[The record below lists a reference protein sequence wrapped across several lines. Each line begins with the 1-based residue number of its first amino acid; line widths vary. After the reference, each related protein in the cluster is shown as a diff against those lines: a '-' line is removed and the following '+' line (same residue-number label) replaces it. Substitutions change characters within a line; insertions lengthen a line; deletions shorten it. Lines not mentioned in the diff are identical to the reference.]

1 MNKKKKVWRI
11 ITGILAVLGA
21 LFIAFIAVMLH
32 EEQKKKIPCDPNIK
46 ESYTGEYPRYVSE
59 VNEDDIP
66 DEEYYPTMEEALQK
80 ADVYYDEYEPYQK
93 NIDNLLVDMEN
104 EQYRFIYYQSIQKK
118 KSMNTFATFKIREVN
133 GKKQYAFLR
142 SYVRDS
148 EKFYKGIGDADKN
161 TKAQLARSDYMQH
174 YGIDKNARFVFGDI
188 MEAKL
193 KKGESAEALT
203 VEGQK
208 PDAVIP
214 YEENGKQWY
223 FWYFTDLQSDKEGNE
238 LEYTLK
244 Q

>member
-1 MNKKKKVWRI
+1 MENHYRCISSVR
-11 ITGILAVLGA
+11 V
-21 LFIAFIAVMLH
+21 LFIVYMSVMIYQ
-32 EEQKKKIPCDPNIK
+32 ERKKLIKIDPNLE
-46 ESYTGEYPRYVSE
+46 ESYTGEYPRYINE

-93 NIDNLLVDMEN
+93 NIDHLLVDMEN

-174 YGIDKNARFVFGDI
+174 YGIDKDALCAEVTSIFGYDRMGPKIAKAMNDTIDYMMQNNMVTI
-188 MEAKL
+188 M
-193 KKGESAEALT
+193 
-203 VEGQK
+203 
-208 PDAVIP
+208 D
-214 YEENGKQWY
+214 GKMHI
-223 FWYFTDLQSDKEGNE
+223 K
-238 LEYTLK
+238 
-244 Q
+244 